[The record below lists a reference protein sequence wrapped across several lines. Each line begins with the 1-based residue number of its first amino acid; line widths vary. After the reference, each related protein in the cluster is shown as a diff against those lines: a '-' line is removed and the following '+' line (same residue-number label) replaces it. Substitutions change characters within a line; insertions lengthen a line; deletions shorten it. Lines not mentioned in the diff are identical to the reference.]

1 MSRPITRGWITAIP
15 SWLGRD
21 GIRIREFGL
30 AARISISE
38 SASESAGT
46 AALAGA
52 GAIGDSIGI
61 TDTQGIT
68 AAGTTPEAAR
78 FITGATT
85 TEEQTGA
92 AELTAVRAE
101 FTPASTRGTGPGT
114 WEHAV
119 E

>member
-1 MSRPITRGWITAIP
+1 MARTLTLSPLTPMWFTFRPITPGWFTDIP

-21 GIRIREFGL
+21 GIRIPESGL
-30 AARISISE
+30 AVRISISE

-61 TDTQGIT
+61 TDTRCMAAAGIT
-68 AAGTTPEAAR
+68 RTAER

-85 TEEQTGA
+85 TEE
-92 AELTAVRAE
+92 
-101 FTPASTRGTGPGT
+101 
-114 WEHAV
+114 
-119 E
+119 

>member
-1 MSRPITRGWITAIP
+1 MSRPITRGWFTAIP

-68 AAGTTPEAAR
+68 AAGTTPEAER

-85 TEEQTGA
+85 TEEEAG
-92 AELTAVRAE
+92 RAE
-101 FTPASTRGTGPGT
+101 FTPASTRGIGPGT
-114 WEHAV
+114 SAHAL